1 MKKQVSAILLAAL
14 LLFSASCGDA
24 GTAAEATESAGG
36 GNAAPDES
44 VPEPEETREI
54 SFADYPAQDLGG
66 WTLRY
71 GDTLQYDICR
81 FSIREEE
88 TGDVLNDAI
97 FRSNRDV
104 EEKLNITIKSVLYD
118 DPGKLADVIIA
129 GEDAFDIATGQDL
142 RMAELALGG
151 YMSDISGLEQLDFG
165 ADWWPKHSVDAYTI
179 NGKMLLFSN
188 YSSYFGLSRAR
199 VWYINKTICAD
210 YGLNVPYDRI
220 FDGSW
225 TLDRLIEMIN
235 SVYSDVDGNGEKNEG
250 DIFGL
255 VKTHNYICMQPSMGI
270 NTFEKNSAGQ
280 LEFVFDVNKASVA
293 VDKLYK
299 LFIESPSVFQI
310 MGDNSPA
317 QQIYANGQA
326 LYYYDSLGMM
336 ETFLRD
342 SDVDYGVV
350 CTPKLDESQPDYIAG
365 YTDYSHGV
373 PITATELDKIG
384 YCIEAMTASGYYTV
398 APAFV
403 EKSLKNKY
411 SYDEQSAKV
420 IDLIMGRMKV
430 ELAYSFSAQMA
441 LAFNNLFNSNRPSS
455 DLASYYEKN
464 KEKDLAL
471 LERLN
476 TLYS

>member
-1 MKKQVSAILLAAL
+1 MKKQISAILLAAL
-14 LLFSASCGDA
+14 LLMASSCGDA
-24 GTAAEATESAGG
+24 AVSDDAAVSAATASSDEQ
-36 GNAAPDES
+36 APEQ
-44 VPEPEETREI
+44 EETKEK
-54 SFADYPAQDLGG
+54 SFDDFPSQDLGG

-71 GDTLQYDICR
+71 SDTLQYDICR

-142 RMAELALGG
+142 RMGELALGG
-151 YMSDISGLEQLDFG
+151 YMSDISGLEQLDFD
-165 ADWWPKHSVDAYTI
+165 AVWWPKHSVDAYTI
-179 NGKMLLFSN
+179 NSKMLLFSN

-199 VWYINKTICAD
+199 VWYINKSLCAD
-210 YGLNVPYDRI
+210 YGLTVPYDKI

-250 DIFGL
+250 DVFGL

-270 NTFEKNSAGQ
+270 NTFEKNTGGR

-293 VDKLYK
+293 VEKLYK
-299 LFIESPSVFQI
+299 LFFESPSVFQI
-310 MGDNSPA
+310 MGDNSPS
-317 QQIYANGQA
+317 QQIFASGQA

-336 ETFLRD
+336 ETFLRE
-342 SDVDYGVV
+342 SDVDYGVI
-350 CTPKLDESQPDYIAG
+350 CTPKLDENQPDYIAG

-373 PITATELDKIG
+373 PITASDLDKIG
-384 YCIEAMTASGYYTV
+384 YCIEAMTASGYYTI

-420 IDLIMGRMKV
+420 VDLIMGRMKV

-441 LAFNNLFNSNRPSS
+441 LAFNNLFNSNSPSA

>member
-1 MKKQVSAILLAAL
+1 MKKQLSALILAMLALAS
-14 LLFSASCGDA
+14 SACGDA
-24 GTAAEATESAGG
+24 AVSEEGVADTVETAAAAAETAAEK
-36 GNAAPDES
+36 
-44 VPEPEETREI
+44 EETQAP
-54 SFADYPAQDLGG
+54 SFADFPSSDLGG
-66 WTLRY
+66 YTLRL
-71 GDTLQYDICR
+71 GDTRQYDIYR

-97 FRSNRDV
+97 YRSNREV

-151 YMSDISGLEQLDFG
+151 YMSDISGIKGIDFS
-165 ADWWPKHSVDAYTI
+165 ADWWPKHSVDAYEI

-188 YSSYFGLSRAR
+188 YMSYFGLSRAR
-199 VWYINKTICAD
+199 VWYINKSLAAD
-210 YGLNVPYDRI
+210 YGLKVPYDSI
-220 FDGSW
+220 FDGTW

-235 SVYSDVDGNGEKNEG
+235 AVYSDVDGNGEKNEG

-270 NTFEKNSAGQ
+270 DTFAKNKDGQ
-280 LEFVFDVNKASVA
+280 LEFVFDVSKASAA
-293 VDKLYK
+293 VEKLYK
-299 LFIESPSVFQI
+299 VFFESPSVFLI
-310 MGDNSPA
+310 SGDNSPV
-317 QQIYANGQA
+317 QQIFASGQA

-342 SDVDYGVV
+342 SDVDYGVI

-373 PITATELDKIG
+373 PITAPDLEKIG
-384 YCIEAMTASGYYTV
+384 ACIEAMTASGYYTV
-398 APAFV
+398 APAFI
-403 EKSLKNKY
+403 EKALKNKY
-411 SYDEQSAKV
+411 TYDEQSAKV

-441 LAFNNLFNSNRPSS
+441 LAFNNLFNTSSPGS

-464 KEKDLAL
+464 KDKDIAL
-471 LERLN
+471 LERIN

>member
-1 MKKQVSAILLAAL
+1 MKKQISAILLAAL
-14 LLFSASCGDA
+14 LLMASSCGDA
-24 GTAAEATESAGG
+24 AVSDDAAVSAATASSDEQ
-36 GNAAPDES
+36 APEQ
-44 VPEPEETREI
+44 EETKEK
-54 SFADYPAQDLGG
+54 SFDDFPSQDLGG

-71 GDTLQYDICR
+71 SDTLQYDICR

-142 RMAELALGG
+142 RMGELALGG
-151 YMSDISGLEQLDFG
+151 YMSDISGLEQLDFD
-165 ADWWPKHSVDAYTI
+165 AVWWPKHSVDAYTI
-179 NGKMLLFSN
+179 NSKMLLFSN

-199 VWYINKTICAD
+199 VWYINKSLCAD
-210 YGLNVPYDRI
+210 YGLTVPYDKI

-250 DIFGL
+250 DVFGL

-270 NTFEKNSAGQ
+270 NTFEKNTGGQ

-293 VDKLYK
+293 VEKLYK
-299 LFIESPSVFQI
+299 LFFESPSVFQI
-310 MGDNSPA
+310 MGDNSPS
-317 QQIYANGQA
+317 QQIFASGQA

-336 ETFLRD
+336 ETFLRE
-342 SDVDYGVV
+342 SDVDYGVI
-350 CTPKLDESQPDYIAG
+350 CTPKLDENQPDYIAG

-373 PITATELDKIG
+373 PITASDLDKIG
-384 YCIEAMTASGYYTV
+384 YCIEAMTASGYYTI

-420 IDLIMGRMKV
+420 VDLIMGRMKV

-441 LAFNNLFNSNRPSS
+441 LAFNNLFNSNSPSA